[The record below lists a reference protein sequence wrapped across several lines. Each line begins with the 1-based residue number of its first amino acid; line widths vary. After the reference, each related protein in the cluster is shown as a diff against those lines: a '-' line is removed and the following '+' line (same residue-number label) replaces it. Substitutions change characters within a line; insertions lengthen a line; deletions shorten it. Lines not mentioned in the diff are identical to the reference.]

1 VFAKQRQ
8 DVPYSDNY
16 SDEDIAQLL
25 GQLEKLKEAEK
36 LQRCLYRIASISQA
50 DLNLKDI
57 YQQLHEIIGELL
69 YARNFFIGLLDEEAQ
84 LVRFPYFVDEK
95 DQTMDNTREP
105 IALGEGIS
113 SYVIK
118 SRKPQ
123 FLTPEKMDEL
133 IRAGEMKGVY
143 GSTEFHYWLGVP
155 IISSNVLHGV
165 MVLQSYDPDIGYEL
179 SDLDLL
185 DYMANHVATAIEST
199 INSEQRKQAQL
210 KLAEQHR
217 ELAIQNNQLTD
228 TVNKLKKA
236 QTELVQQEKMASLGG
251 LVAGIAHEINT
262 PLGICV
268 TGISHLSEEY
278 KLVKSAMANNKLT
291 ETGLTDFFSEVEES
305 INIVTTNMKR
315 AASLVNSFKQVA
327 VDQSSNEIRDV
338 NLAQYIDEIILSLRP
353 KLKRTKHEI
362 TVNCPMSMNI
372 KVNAG
377 AISQIVSNLIMNSII
392 HAFVDRDQ
400 GQIKIDVEEKA
411 GFILLRYADNGSGI
425 SEEDLEQLFE
435 PFFTT
440 KRGEGG
446 SGLGTH
452 LVYNIVTNVLNGK
465 ITVQSK
471 LGKGTAYLI
480 KFPKD

>member
-1 VFAKQRQ
+1 VSRSQ
-8 DVPYSDNY
+8 NY

-36 LQRCLYRIASISQA
+36 LEHCLYRIASISQA
-50 DLNLKDI
+50 ELSLNEI

-84 LVRFPYFVDEK
+84 LIRFPYFVDEK
-95 DQTMDNTREP
+95 DQTLDKTKEP
-105 IALGEGIS
+105 IKLGEGIS

-118 SRKPQ
+118 ARRPQ
-123 FLTPEKMDEL
+123 FLTPDRIDKL
-133 IRAGEMKGVY
+133 IATGEMQGIH
-143 GSTEFHYWLGVP
+143 GSTSFHYWLGVP
-155 IISSNVLHGV
+155 IISSNVLYGI
-165 MVLQSYDPDIGYEL
+165 MVLQSYDPAIKYKL

-185 DYMANHVATAIEST
+185 DYVANHVAIAIEAT

-217 ELAIQNNQLTD
+217 ELAQQNSQLTE
-228 TVNKLKKA
+228 TVSKLQKA
-236 QTELVQQEKMASLGG
+236 QAELVQQEKMASLGG

-278 KLVKSAMANNKLT
+278 KLVKSAMTNNKLT
-291 ETGLTDFFSEVEES
+291 ETGLTEFFDEVEES

-338 NLAQYIDEIILSLRP
+338 NIAQYIDEIIVSLRP
-353 KLKRTKHEI
+353 KLKRTKHQV
-362 TVNCPMSMNI
+362 TVNCPMSLNF

-377 AISQIVSNLIMNSII
+377 AISQVVSNLIMNSLI
-392 HAFVDRDQ
+392 HAFHEKEQ

-480 KFPKD
+480 KFPKA